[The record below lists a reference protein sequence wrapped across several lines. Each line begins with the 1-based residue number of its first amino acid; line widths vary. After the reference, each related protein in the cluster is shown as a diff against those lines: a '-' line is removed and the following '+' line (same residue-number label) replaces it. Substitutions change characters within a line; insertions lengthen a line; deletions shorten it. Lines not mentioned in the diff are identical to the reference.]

1 MRDSLS
7 VTTEPWRLGMFPL
20 STVLFPH
27 AALPLHVFEPRYQAL
42 VADCLAG
49 RGEFGVVLIERGS
62 EVGGGDA
69 RHSVGTVAR
78 MELASP
84 LPGGRWMLMTRGT
97 IRVRVLEWLPDD
109 PYPAAIVEELASSD
123 GGVDRVLLDRAVASV
138 RRARALLS
146 ELGETPPM
154 GAAVELGE
162 DPDAAAWR
170 LCALCPVTALD
181 GQRLLETDRTA
192 DRLGQV
198 IALADDVSDDLARLL
213 ADGGAPG

>member
-1 MRDSLS
+1 MTS
-7 VTTEPWRLGMFPL
+7 EPWRLGMFPL

-42 VADCLAG
+42 VADCLVG

-69 RHSVGTVAR
+69 RHAVGTVAR

-97 IRVRVLEWLPDD
+97 LRVRVLEWLPDD
-109 PYPAAIVEELASSD
+109 PYPVAIVEELTSASD
-123 GGVDRVLLDRAVASV
+123 GVDGALVDRAVASV

-146 ELGETPPM
+146 ELGDTPPL
-154 GAAVELGE
+154 GPAVELGE
-162 DPDAAAWR
+162 DVDAASWR

-181 GQRLLETDRTA
+181 GQQLLETDRA
-192 DRLGQV
+192 AERLGRV
-198 IALADDVSDDLARLL
+198 INLADDVSEDLARLL
-213 ADGGAPG
+213 AEGGRGG